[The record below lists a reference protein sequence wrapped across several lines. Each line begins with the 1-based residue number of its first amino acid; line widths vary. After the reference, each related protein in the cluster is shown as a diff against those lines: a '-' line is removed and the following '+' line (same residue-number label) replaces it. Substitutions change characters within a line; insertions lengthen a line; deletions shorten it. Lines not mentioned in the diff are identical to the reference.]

1 MKKINIL
8 IPIYNEEESISELV
22 HLILDVVSNLHYKFS
37 FTLIEDADSQDS
49 SWEIIKKL
57 KINNVDIK
65 KIKLSR
71 NFGHQGAIF
80 CGLDEFNEDA
90 VLIIDSDFQDNPKYL
105 PELIKEW
112 ESGNGYC
119 FSKTNW

>member
-1 MKKINIL
+1 M
-8 IPIYNEEESISELV
+8 
-22 HLILDVVSNLHYKFS
+22 
-37 FTLIEDADSQDS
+37 
-49 SWEIIKKL
+49 
-57 KINNVDIK
+57 
-65 KIKLSR
+65 LSR

-112 ESGNGYC
+112 ESGNDIVLANELVEKNQFLENYLLIC
-119 FSKTNW
+119 TLKIQIDSRKFLYQKCRTLFFIR